1 MMSPRDLADRMR
13 RKRDD
18 GFLRET
24 FTLPR
29 EDARA
34 KAKEFLSKYPKSA
47 YMSEVE
53 NWHELQDKRIEFT
66 MRRLPTAD

>member
-1 MMSPRDLADRMR
+1 MKSPRDLADRMR
-13 RKRDD
+13 LKRDD

-29 EDARA
+29 DDARA
-34 KAKEFLSKYPKSA
+34 KAKEFLSKYPKPA

-53 NWHELQDKRIEFT
+53 SWQELQDDQIQFT
-66 MRRLPTAD
+66 IAP